1 MHVEHLRGARY
12 GLYAKQN
19 NNYKRDQ
26 IPVIWD
32 SVDCI
37 STLFEKAS
45 AQSESNLGRLA
56 ARFELGRTRQYET
69 WLLSQFDKVVVTS
82 PTDRNDLAELAQ
94 RENISADITV
104 VPNGVDLN
112 YFTPI
117 DRQLREQESLVV
129 SGKMSYHANVTMVLY
144 LVREIMPLVWTRRPN
159 AKLTIVGKDPPREIE
174 QLSKFPQITVTGT
187 VSDIRPYL
195 QKASIAT
202 VPIRYGAGIQN
213 KALEAMAC
221 GTPVIASPKAV
232 DSLSAVP
239 ERDLLVAEDTAA
251 FAEKIVG
258 LLDDNHRRRK
268 IGIAGRKYVED
279 NHHWGAAAKQLEQ
292 VYRMAAVDN

>member
-1 MHVEHLRGARY
+1 VEHLRGARY

-19 NNYKRDQ
+19 VNNKQDQ
-26 IPVIWD
+26 IPIIWD

-45 AQSESNLGRLA
+45 AQSESNVGRLA
-56 ARFELGRTRQYET
+56 TRFELGRTRQYET

-82 PTDRNDLAELAQ
+82 PTDRNDLAELALK
-94 RENISADITV
+94 ENISTDITV

-112 YFTPI
+112 YFSPI

-144 LVREIMPLVWTRRPN
+144 LAREIMPLVWSRRPN
-159 AKLTIVGKDPPREIE
+159 AKLTVVGKDPPREVK
-174 QLSKFPQITVTGT
+174 QLSEIPSITVTGT
-187 VSDIRPYL
+187 VADIRPYL
-195 QKASIAT
+195 QKASIAA

-239 ERDLLVAEDTAA
+239 ERDLLVAEDTDV
-251 FAEKIVG
+251 FADKIVG
-258 LLDDNHRRRK
+258 LLDDSHRRTI
-268 IGIAGRKYVED
+268 IGTAGRKYVEN
-279 NHHWGAAAKQLEQ
+279 NHHWEAVAGQLEQ
-292 VYRMAAVDN
+292 VYRIAAADN